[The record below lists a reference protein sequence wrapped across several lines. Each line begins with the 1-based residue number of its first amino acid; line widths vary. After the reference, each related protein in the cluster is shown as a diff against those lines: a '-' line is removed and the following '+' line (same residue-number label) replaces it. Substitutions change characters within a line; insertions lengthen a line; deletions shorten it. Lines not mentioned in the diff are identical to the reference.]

1 MARLAIARPRP
12 GRCGSAP
19 GGVAILSETT
29 DPPSANPP
37 DDIGAG
43 AEREDVRSR
52 EDLFKAAARLLFG
65 VDWQREAARALG
77 RDETALARFLL
88 GERTREDPNRL
99 YADMLALMRQRA
111 AEIAR
116 ATDRFAKALAP
127 AADEGDTPSDQGM

>member
-1 MARLAIARPRP
+1 M
-12 GRCGSAP
+12 
-19 GGVAILSETT
+19 SETT

-37 DDIGAG
+37 DTNGAN

-65 VDWQREAARALG
+65 ADWQREAARALG

-88 GERTREDPNRL
+88 GERTREDPDRL
-99 YADMLALMRQRA
+99 YADMLALMRQRG

-116 ATDRFAKALAP
+116 AADRFAKALTP
-127 AADEGDTPSDQGM
+127 AADEGENPSDQGM